1 MYIMVKVNGDI
12 IFNVQNNVRCE
23 ISNIITKKLHNNPW
37 YRIVVQKYIL
47 APIYEQVNENLFR
60 LSIRKINYE
69 KRY

>member
-23 ISNIITKKLHNNPW
+23 ISNIITKKLHNNTW

-60 LSIRKINYE
+60 LSIQKINYE

>member
-23 ISNIITKKLHNNPW
+23 ISNVITKKLHNKPW
-37 YRIVVQKYIL
+37 SRIVVQKYIL

-69 KRY
+69 KL